1 MMTIVEFSK
10 ARIRKFLVEDTDL
23 RKYVFESQGHR
34 SGYDIKGH
42 RFEGT
47 RLWKGHGSEC
57 DVMIGHG
64 SYISISDLTA
74 VCTILCTRP
83 RIDLYIYFILIA
95 IILIL

>member
-1 MMTIVEFSK
+1 MYYVRGHRSEGTCNLEDIDLSMTS
-10 ARIRKFLVEDTDL
+10 EDTDL

-42 RFEGT
+42 RFEWT

-64 SYISISDLTA
+64 SES
-74 VCTILCTRP
+74 
-83 RIDLYIYFILIA
+83 YIYMQCLDKV
-95 IILIL
+95 L